1 MSYKTNAIK
10 SLRLKYEAEILKA
23 KTNIDVYLGSP
34 VGIGE
39 HPDLVG
45 AIDSELDKL
54 TEADDRLG
62 TLQKYFDEN

>member
-1 MSYKTNAIK
+1 MSYRTNAIK

-23 KTNIDVYLGSP
+23 KTNIDVYLSAP